1 MSQNNNIDSTYNYKT
16 KKFSKLDQPKTSQL
30 HGVIAAWIKK
40 KPNFTA
46 AQLVSSGICKAPNA
60 IEYYEEFIAYR
71 AFFNS
76 LNND

>member
-1 MSQNNNIDSTYNYKT
+1 MSQH
-16 KKFSKLDQPKTSQL
+16 

-40 KPNFTA
+40 NPDFTVT
-46 AQLVSSGICKAPNA
+46 QLVNSGICKASNA
-60 IEYYEEFIAYR
+60 IDYYEEFIACR

>member
-1 MSQNNNIDSTYNYKT
+1 MSQNNNIDSTYNYKI
-16 KKFSKLDQPKTSQL
+16 KKFSKLDQPQMTQH

-40 KPNFTA
+40 NPNFTA
-46 AQLVSSGICKAPNA
+46 AQLVSSGTCKAPNA